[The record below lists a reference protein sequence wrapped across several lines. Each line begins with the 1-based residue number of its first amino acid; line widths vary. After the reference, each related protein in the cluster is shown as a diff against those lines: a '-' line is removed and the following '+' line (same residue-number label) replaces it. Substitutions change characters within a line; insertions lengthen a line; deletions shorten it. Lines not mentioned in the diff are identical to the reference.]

1 MRKKRALFICSSNSC
16 RSQMAEGIVNHDF
29 AGKVEAFS
37 AGLEPKPLNLLAVK
51 VLAEVGIDI
60 SQQRPDS
67 LNRYETEPFDYVI
80 TVCGGADE
88 RCPAFFGG
96 VSRLHLGFDNPPQPD
111 EDDSEVVAA
120 YRNLRDEM
128 RIRLGEFF
136 REQLQN

>member
-1 MRKKRALFICSSNSC
+1 MGKKRILFICSSNSC

-29 AGKVEAFS
+29 AGKVEAVS
-37 AGLEPKPLNLLAVK
+37 AGLEPKHLNLLAVK

-67 LNRYETEPFDYVI
+67 LCRYEAEPFDYVI
-80 TVCGGADE
+80 TVCGAADE
-88 RCPAFFGG
+88 KCPAFFGG
-96 VSRLHLGFDNPPQPD
+96 VKRLHLGFDNPPQPD
-111 EDDSEVVAA
+111 ENDPEVVDA

-128 RIRLGEFF
+128 RGRLGEFF